1 MSDRTY
7 TRFTIPLSALR
18 EESAVTPALRIL
30 GIPHDQWRTLQ
41 AATPTE
47 GEAAGH
53 DCIAIRVI
61 DDARCLVVEDGDENY
76 GGIATEDALIE
87 AGIPFIQ
94 VNGAGDEYGPTSTV
108 FDGTNSETIRIDH
121 GFEPV
126 VAAGMLNG
134 HICAD
139 PGELADLA
147 RYLGIR
153 HNVLRQTS

>member
-7 TRFTIPLSALR
+7 TRFTLPMPALR
-18 EESAVTPALRIL
+18 DQATVVTALRIL
-30 GIPHDQWRTLQ
+30 DIPHDQWLALQ
-41 AATPTE
+41 AATPTD

-53 DCIAIRVI
+53 DCTAIRTIEGVP
-61 DDARCLVVEDGDENY
+61 CLVVEDSDDNY
-76 GGIATEDALIE
+76 GGTATENALIE

-121 GFEPV
+121 DFEPV
-126 VAAGMLNG
+126 VAAGLLHG
-134 HICAD
+134 RVCAD
-139 PGELADLA
+139 QRELADLA

-153 HNVLRQTS
+153 NAVLHPKS